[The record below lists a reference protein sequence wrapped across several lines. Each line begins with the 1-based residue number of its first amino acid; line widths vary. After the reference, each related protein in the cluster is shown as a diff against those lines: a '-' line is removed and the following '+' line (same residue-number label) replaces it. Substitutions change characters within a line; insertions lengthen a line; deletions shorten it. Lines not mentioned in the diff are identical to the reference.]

1 MAEHHQNYDGYI
13 SCPLIFAAAVGGR
26 TRRVK
31 MRTGVVLAPL
41 YDPVRLA
48 EEAAVAGV
56 AVVSTVP
63 RRDDNHCMPALGPN
77 AEVDKCLHLAAA
89 PSTYQGDRLRRAAE

>member
-1 MAEHHQNYDGYI
+1 MN
-13 SCPLIFAAAVGGR
+13 
-26 TRRVK
+26 
-31 MRTGVVLAPL
+31 
-41 YDPVRLA
+41 RLA
-48 EEAAVAGV
+48 VTLGMLFVMVWAAVAGV